1 MVSTAR
7 LIRVSSMRRWLGI
20 NHKLEGIMQTIK
32 LTLILTSILGLTAC
46 IDLGARFMYEQDY
59 LETDSGNAVGR
70 CTTEINPATDRLLF
84 SPLPERSAK
93 GYWEDNN
100 LPKGTLYFICDG
112 STPLLPKDC
121 QGNELTTPQLR
132 RYWKKYDLPVGTKRF
147 DCRNGV
153 PRVPADS

>member
-1 MVSTAR
+1 MKS
-7 LIRVSSMRRWLGI
+7 
-20 NHKLEGIMQTIK
+20 IK
-32 LTLILTSILGLTAC
+32 LALLLTSMLGLTAC

-59 LETDSGNAVGR
+59 LEDDSGNAVGE

-84 SPLPERSAK
+84 SPIIKSWAK
-93 GYWEDNN
+93 RYWEDNN

-132 RYWKKYDLPVGTKRF
+132 RYWKKYDLPISTYEF
-147 DCRNGV
+147 NCRNGV
-153 PRVPADS
+153 PSVPADS

>member
-1 MVSTAR
+1 
-7 LIRVSSMRRWLGI
+7 
-20 NHKLEGIMQTIK
+20 MQIIK

-70 CTTEINPATDRLLF
+70 CTTEINPATDKLLF

-100 LPKGTLYFICDG
+100 LPQGTLYFVCDG

>member
-1 MVSTAR
+1 MKS
-7 LIRVSSMRRWLGI
+7 
-20 NHKLEGIMQTIK
+20 IK
-32 LTLILTSILGLTAC
+32 LALLLTSMLGLTAC

-59 LETDSGNAVGR
+59 LEDDSGNAVGE

-84 SPLPERSAK
+84 SPIIKSWAK
-93 GYWEDNN
+93 RYWEDNN

-132 RYWKKYDLPVGTKRF
+132 RYWKKYDLPISTYEF
-147 DCRNGV
+147 NCRNGV
-153 PRVPADS
+153 PSVPAD